1 MSTQITKEI
10 LCPGCGAPIATA
22 MWPGISADEEP
33 SLRERAL
40 NETLFDWFCPECG
53 YSARFLYP
61 CLYSDRAHGFMLY
74 LLPEGSPEGPVEL
87 GHELASLAD
96 VKKRIVTT
104 GLELREKILIFEK
117 NLDDRAVELV
127 KYAIADV
134 LHSQTGAKVLEG
146 YFRMADYE
154 QNRIGFSYLLENTEK
169 LLHRTTSLEVY
180 EKSLEAARSFAPA
193 DSSGFF
199 RMSSREAEKVMAAY
213 TSASQAAETAEA

>member
-10 LCPGCGAPIATA
+10 LCPGCGTSVSTA
-22 MWPGISADEEP
+22 MWPGISADEDP

-40 NETLFDWFCPECG
+40 SETLFDWFCPECG

-61 CLYSDRAHGFMLY
+61 CLYSDRTHGFMVY
-74 LLPEGSPEGPVEL
+74 LLPEGSPQEPVEL
-87 GHELASLAD
+87 GDELASLAD
-96 VKKRIVTT
+96 VKKRIVST

-134 LHSQTGAKVLEG
+134 LQAQTGAKILEG
-146 YFRMADYE
+146 YFRMVDHE
-154 QNRIGFSYLLENTEK
+154 QNRIGFSYLLENTDR

-180 EKSLEAARSFAPA
+180 DKSLEVARSFAPA

-199 RMSSREAEKVMAAY
+199 RMGSAEAANCMKAY
-213 TSASQAAETAEA
+213 TSAPRESESEKA